1 MELTAVCALHSCR
14 RVCNAMNGIMTVICF
29 CLQVHMSE
37 IVPWCP
43 ERSQRPGRP
52 ARGGGREPDLSC
64 HQGDRGP
71 RQGLQ
76 RGPQTSRSSGARIA
90 LEWMKISS
98 GIALN
103 VKRLSTRIRS
113 PSMQMRPSL
122 ACDFSV
128 ELEIQPMSRPTFI
141 QMMS

>member
-1 MELTAVCALHSCR
+1 M
-14 RVCNAMNGIMTVICF
+14 F

-37 IVPWCP
+37 IVPWCS

-71 RQGLQ
+71 RQGFQ
-76 RGPQTSRSSGARIA
+76 RGPQTSRSPGASPCTR
-90 LEWMKISS
+90 MKFSS
-98 GIALN
+98 GIALK

-122 ACDFSV
+122 ACGFSD
-128 ELEIQPMSRPTFI
+128 ELAIYSANELSNFYSDDVINVRMRPI
-141 QMMS
+141 INYWPYSNERAH